1 MYPNVVFAGMTLY
14 DIMLALA
21 VVVAMLVFTRFSN
34 KRGLSARLHNFILA
48 DAVVTVIVGYLFAV
62 LFQAVYNWLDSG
74 VFEITEN
81 TGATF
86 LGGFAGGAGVLFAFY
101 FGAGALVFKR
111 HGNEHIRELPGL
123 IEIFTVCVPA
133 AHAVGRIGCFF
144 AGCCHGIHVEGFP
157 GVYME
162 QAGGVVLP
170 VQLFE
175 SAFLILLTVLLWIRA
190 DRKKTGNL
198 CYYLIIYGIWR
209 FFIEYLRGDY
219 RGETIVSFLTPS
231 QLVSV
236 IMIILGILLW
246 VFVYRKKRSRPDKP
260 AENSEPQ

>member
-1 MYPNVVFAGMTLY
+1 MYPDELFLGLTLY
-14 DIMLALA
+14 DLMLALA
-21 VVVAMLVFTRFSN
+21 VVVAMLIFSRFSN
-34 KRGLSARLHNFILA
+34 KRGLSARLHNFVLA
-48 DAVVTVIVGYLFAV
+48 DAVVTVTLGYLFAV
-62 LFQAVYNWLDSG
+62 LFQAIYNWIDSG
-74 VFEITEN
+74 VFSINAN

-86 LGGFAGGAGVLFAFY
+86 LGGFAGGAGILFAFY
-101 FGAGALVFKR
+101 FGVGAVVFKKQGR
-111 HGNEHIRELPGL
+111 EHIKELPGL

-144 AGCCHGIHVEGFP
+144 AGCCYGIHVEEFP

-175 SAFLILLTVLLWIRA
+175 SAFLILLTVFLWIRA
-190 DRKKTGNL
+190 DKNKRGNL
-198 CYYLIIYGIWR
+198 CFYLVIYGFWR

-231 QLVSV
+231 QLISV
-236 IMIILGILLW
+236 IMIILGTLLW
-246 VFVYRKKRSRPDKP
+246 LFVYRKKDARPDPTGGTEQK
-260 AENSEPQ
+260 